1 MTCTNCSNSI
11 EKIAQKMDG
20 IKAASV
26 SYINS
31 SGVFLVENEIAQKKL
46 IDKIKA
52 LGYGVL
58 NADES
63 AQDFSSKELKK
74 LKLNLI
80 LSIIT
85 SLSGMALML
94 LKHSEI
100 LSFIQLFLGVF
111 GIFYCG
117 RGFFIHAF
125 LGLKSLALDMNTLVA
140 LGSLSAFLYSFL
152 AFLGVFESHFYFA
165 EASMIISFVLF
176 GKFLEEKAKTKAN
189 EFVQNL
195 QKLEL
200 KTSKIIDKN
209 GQIKEIPSTFINAG
223 DEILLAEADSLSV
236 DGVIVDGRAEVDT
249 SFLNGEFVPVLK
261 QKGDSIEAGS
271 IIISGKL
278 RIKATKKAI
287 DSKLESIKDLIF
299 KASSEKMP
307 INKITDKIS
316 AYFVGFIL
324 ILALGVFVFYAFK
337 TGFHSALF
345 HASALLLISCP
356 CALGLATPI
365 ALSLALSNA
374 AKHFILIKN
383 PAVLELFSKLKF
395 VLFDKTGTL
404 SQENLSLYAH
414 NLSDENFKLVQELE
428 LFSSHPIAKA
438 LCLGAVKR
446 DFKGEF
452 ENIPARGLI
461 YKEGADSYYIGNEA
475 LLRENHISI
484 SQSTRDFI
492 SQNSLKAPVLVF
504 FAKNDKCLGALC
516 LANELKSEAKGV
528 AQFFK
533 ARHIVPVIL
542 SGDNEKSVSL
552 CAKELDIKEF
562 YANLKPEDK
571 LERVKELEKQGVLMF
586 IGDGLNDAA
595 ALSLANVSVAMNAG
609 SNLAKLSGDI
619 ILMKN
624 NLNALKYTYKLCQ
637 KCFFVIKIN
646 LFWAFFYNALCIPIA
661 AGFVP
666 AITLSPH
673 LAALAM
679 CFSSLS
685 VVLNSLRLRKEIE
698 I

>member
-1 MTCTNCSNSI
+1 
-11 EKIAQKMDG
+11 MDG
-20 IKAASV
+20 VKAASV

-31 SGVFLVENEIAQKKL
+31 SGVFLLENESVQKKL

-58 NADES
+58 NEDES
-63 AQDFSSKELKK
+63 AQDFTRKEFQS

-80 LSIIT
+80 LSIAA
-85 SLSGMALML
+85 SLAGMALML
-94 LKHSEI
+94 LKHSAF
-100 LSFIQLFLGVF
+100 SSYAQLILGVF

-125 LGLKSLALDMNTLVA
+125 LGLKNLALDMNTLVT
-140 LGSLSAFLYSFL
+140 LGSLSAFLYSLL
-152 AFLGVFESHFYFA
+152 AFLDVFESHFYFA

-189 EFVQNL
+189 EFTQNL
-195 QKLEL
+195 QKLEQ
-200 KTSKIIDKN
+200 KSSKIIDKN
-209 GQIKEIPSTFINAG
+209 GQIKEISSTFINAG
-223 DEILLAEADSLSV
+223 DEILLGEADTLSV
-236 DGVIVDGRAEVDT
+236 DGVVLEGRAEVDT

-261 QKGDSIEAGS
+261 QKDDEIEAGS

-278 RIKATKKAI
+278 RVKALKKAV
-287 DSKLESIKDLIF
+287 DSRLEGIKDLIF

-324 ILALGVFVFYAFK
+324 LLALGVFVFYAFNA
-337 TGFHSALF
+337 GFNSALF

-404 SQENLSLYAH
+404 SKESLSLYAH
-414 NLSDENFKLVQELE
+414 NLSTADFKLVQELE

-438 LCLGAVKR
+438 LCVGAEKK

-452 ENIPARGLI
+452 HNIAARGLI

-475 LLRENHISI
+475 LLRENGIALG
-484 SQSTRDFI
+484 QSTLDFI
-492 SQNSLKAPVLVF
+492 AQNSLKAPVLVF
-504 FAKNDKCLGALC
+504 FAKNSTCLGALC
-516 LANELKSEAKGV
+516 LTNELKSEARGV
-528 AQFFK
+528 VEFFK
-533 ARHIVPVIL
+533 TRNITPVIL

-552 CAKELDIKEF
+552 CAKELGISKF
-562 YANLKPEDK
+562 HASLTPEDK
-571 LERVKELEKQGVLMF
+571 LLRVKELEKSGLCMF
-586 IGDGLNDAA
+586 VGDGLNDAA
-595 ALSLANVSVAMNAG
+595 ALSLANIGVAMNAG
-609 SNLAKLSGDI
+609 SALAKLSGDI

-624 NLNALKYTYKLCQ
+624 DLNALKYCFKLCQ

-666 AITLSPH
+666 SITLSPH

-685 VVLNSLRLRKEIE
+685 VVLNSLRLRKEIK